1 MIDIKKR
8 FWFLF
13 SVFIILTGIFLSMIL
28 FSLSHPGPVKGS
40 LVKTE
45 RDEIKSYYTSL
56 HFDYT
61 GQNTSI
67 ALENNVGYA
76 QIKLRNYVNDDVTK
90 RDIEYNITTLKDF
103 YDINGNKINATSYDT
118 TENFYVLDVWGTPQP
133 IGKDS
138 YKYDF
143 SIDQNDGEKSGDN
156 YLFTAEEVEDKYI
169 GKTHNLVVK
178 IGRKNNYSDLGASV
192 DKISVVVQLIKPY
205 KQVFI
210 INMTVSNRLI
220 VFSDLDT
227 KKMDIEYKELQIQT
241 ASIFSYALGNP
252 RYDDINQQYDA
263 KGMLVTL
270 SWDNLILN
278 KNSVLELHNGT
289 KLDDFGEI
297 ITGNPS
303 NLDIS
308 KPYVVSLNLSSK
320 SSGTLQLYIP
330 QGSDFKLGFL
340 KVQNAETFHVKVNV
354 QVSINDKYYDY
365 DTAHGGYD
373 LDSDKNITVIHH
385 DPSQVTA

>member
-1 MIDIKKR
+1 
-8 FWFLF
+8 
-13 SVFIILTGIFLSMIL
+13 
-28 FSLSHPGPVKGS
+28 
-40 LVKTE
+40 
-45 RDEIKSYYTSL
+45 
-56 HFDYT
+56 
-61 GQNTSI
+61 
-67 ALENNVGYA
+67 
-76 QIKLRNYVNDDVTK
+76 
-90 RDIEYNITTLKDF
+90 
-103 YDINGNKINATSYDT
+103 
-118 TENFYVLDVWGTPQP
+118 
-133 IGKDS
+133 
-138 YKYDF
+138 
-143 SIDQNDGEKSGDN
+143 
-156 YLFTAEEVEDKYI
+156 
-169 GKTHNLVVK
+169 
-178 IGRKNNYSDLGASV
+178 
-192 DKISVVVQLIKPY
+192 
-205 KQVFI
+205 
-210 INMTVSNRLI
+210 MTVSNRLI

-241 ASIFSYALGNP
+241 ASIFSYALRNP